1 MSPFHFPSP
10 AHFSAPRAYLTGVES
25 RSRQSDSRLRSCNV
39 IFIMCHVVKHQ
50 FERDADSMSD
60 KVRLCAGHDSTGPW
74 AINSQAR
81 ALGAR
86 ALKRGASWCVA
97 SVRQLVR

>member
-1 MSPFHFPSP
+1 
-10 AHFSAPRAYLTGVES
+10 
-25 RSRQSDSRLRSCNV
+25 
-39 IFIMCHVVKHQ
+39 MCHVVKHQ

-86 ALKRGASWCVA
+86 ALERGASWCVA
-97 SVRQLVR
+97 SVRQLVRWHRKVQFILAEAAMVIGVVKLRLLH